1 MESVQAYQASDGNI
15 FKTIAECQEH
25 EISLI
30 WRERIAEFSKSDVNP
45 YPSGA
50 QTSMVRKII
59 VAWETYKT
67 GA

>member
-1 MESVQAYQASDGNI
+1 MEAVQAYQASDGNI
-15 FKTIAECQEH
+15 FKTITECQEH

-30 WRERIAEFSKSDVNP
+30 WRERIQEFNESGSNP
-45 YPSGA
+45 YPSVTHA
-50 QTSMVRKII
+50 SMVRKTI

>member
-1 MESVQAYQASDGNI
+1 MEAVQAYQASDGNI
-15 FKTIAECQEH
+15 FKTITECQEH

-30 WRERIAEFSKSDVNP
+30 WRERISEFNKSDTNP